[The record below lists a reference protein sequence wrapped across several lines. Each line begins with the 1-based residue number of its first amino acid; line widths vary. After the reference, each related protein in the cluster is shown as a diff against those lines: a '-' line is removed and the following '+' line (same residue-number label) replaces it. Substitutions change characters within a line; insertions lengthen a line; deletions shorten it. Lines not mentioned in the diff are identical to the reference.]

1 MNHTKRKISILG
13 TGNVGA
19 TIAYTLA
26 LTDIC
31 SEILLVDI
39 NRDKAE
45 GEMLDIS
52 QCSACTPSVSVRCGE
67 YEDVK
72 GSDIVIVTFGV
83 GRKPGQTRIDLAKT
97 NVAIIKS
104 IAKDISKVCPN
115 AVYIIV
121 ANPVDILT
129 HAFIKATNIPASRVI
144 GSGTSLDTARLK
156 AKLAQVFKINVAQ
169 IHANCFGEHGDTQF
183 IPWSLV
189 KIGGVHVDDYVNS
202 MTTKYTELE
211 EFDKDAVL
219 DYVKKSGGVI
229 IQNKGATYNGVA
241 AAVVHICKNILSG
254 IDSIMCLSTL
264 LNGEYGAYDI
274 CLSTLV
280 VVGRDGVKTTL
291 TPPLTKEEQEK
302 FLLSA
307 QAMKK
312 VIEEIEE

>member
-1 MNHTKRKISILG
+1 MRKITIIGAGAVGSSIG
-13 TGNVGA
+13 
-19 TIAYTLA
+19 Y
-26 LTDIC
+26 
-31 SEILLVDI
+31 LLVAENVANEIVFIDI
-39 NRDKAE
+39 NKSKAF
-45 GEMLDIS
+45 GEAMDIYQS
-52 QCSACTPSVSVRCGE
+52 TPYLGSAKVIDGD
-67 YEDVK
+67 YEDAK
-72 GSDIVIVTFGV
+72 DSDIVIITSGLA
-83 GRKPGQTRIDLAKT
+83 RKPGQTRIDLAKT
-97 NVAIIKS
+97 NVAIINS
-104 IAKDISKVCPN
+104 IAKDISAVCPN
-115 AVYIIV
+115 AIYIIV

-129 HAFIKATNIPASRVI
+129 HAFIKATNIPANRVL

-156 AKLAQVFKINVAQ
+156 AKLAQIFKINVAQ

-189 KIGGVHVDDYVNS
+189 KISGVHVDEYVNS

-219 DYVKKSGGVI
+219 EYVKKSGGVI

-241 AAVVHICKNILSG
+241 AAVVHICKNVLSG

-264 LNGEYGAYDI
+264 LNGEYGAYGV

-280 VVGRDGVKTTL
+280 VVGKEGVKTTL

-312 VIEEIEE
+312 VIDEVEA

>member
-1 MNHTKRKISILG
+1 MRKITIIGAGAVGSSIG
-13 TGNVGA
+13 
-19 TIAYTLA
+19 Y
-26 LTDIC
+26 
-31 SEILLVDI
+31 LLVAENVANEIVFIDI
-39 NRDKAE
+39 NKSKAF
-45 GEMLDIS
+45 GEAMDIYQS
-52 QCSACTPSVSVRCGE
+52 TPYLGSAKVIDGD
-67 YEDVK
+67 YEDAK
-72 GSDIVIVTFGV
+72 DSDIVIITSGLA
-83 GRKPGQTRIDLAKT
+83 RKPGQTRIDLAKT
-97 NVAIIKS
+97 NVAIINS
-104 IAKDISKVCPN
+104 IAKDISAVCPN
-115 AVYIIV
+115 AIYIIV

-129 HAFIKATNIPASRVI
+129 HAFIKATNIPANRVL

-156 AKLAQVFKINVAQ
+156 AKLAQIFKINVAQ

-189 KIGGVHVDDYVNS
+189 KISGVHVDEYVNS

-211 EFDKDAVL
+211 DFDKDAVL
-219 DYVKKSGGVI
+219 EYVKKSGGVI

-241 AAVVHICKNILSG
+241 AAVVHICKNVLSG

-264 LNGEYGAYDI
+264 LNGEYGAYGV

-280 VVGRDGVKTTL
+280 VVGKEGVKTTL

-312 VIEEIEE
+312 VIDEVEA

>member
-1 MNHTKRKISILG
+1 MRKITIIGAGAVGSSIG
-13 TGNVGA
+13 
-19 TIAYTLA
+19 Y
-26 LTDIC
+26 
-31 SEILLVDI
+31 LLVAENVANEIVFIDI
-39 NRDKAE
+39 NKSKAF
-45 GEMLDIS
+45 GEAMDIYQS
-52 QCSACTPSVSVRCGE
+52 TPYLGSAKVIDGD
-67 YEDVK
+67 YEDAK
-72 GSDIVIVTFGV
+72 DSDIVIITSGLA
-83 GRKPGQTRIDLAKT
+83 RKPGQTRIDLAKT
-97 NVAIIKS
+97 NVAIINS
-104 IAKDISKVCPN
+104 IAKDISAVCPN
-115 AVYIIV
+115 AIYIIV

-129 HAFIKATNIPASRVI
+129 HAFIKATNIPANRVL

-156 AKLAQVFKINVAQ
+156 AKLAQIFKINVAQ

-189 KIGGVHVDDYVNS
+189 KISGVHVDEYVNS

-219 DYVKKSGGVI
+219 EYVKKSGGVI

-241 AAVVHICKNILSG
+241 AAVVHICKNVLSG

-264 LNGEYGAYDI
+264 LNGEYGAYGV

-280 VVGRDGVKTTL
+280 VIGKEGVKTTL
-291 TPPLTKEEQEK
+291 TPQLTKEEQEK

-312 VIEEIEE
+312 VIDELEA

>member
-1 MNHTKRKISILG
+1 MRKITIIGAGAVGSSIG
-13 TGNVGA
+13 
-19 TIAYTLA
+19 Y
-26 LTDIC
+26 
-31 SEILLVDI
+31 LLVAENVANEIVFIDI
-39 NRDKAE
+39 NKSKAF
-45 GEMLDIS
+45 GEAMDIYQS
-52 QCSACTPSVSVRCGE
+52 TPYLGSAKVIDGD
-67 YEDVK
+67 YEDAK
-72 GSDIVIVTFGV
+72 DSDIVIITSGLA
-83 GRKPGQTRIDLAKT
+83 RKPGQTRIDLAKT
-97 NVAIIKS
+97 NVAIINS
-104 IAKDISKVCPN
+104 IAKNISAVCPN
-115 AVYIIV
+115 AIYIIV

-129 HAFIKATNIPASRVI
+129 HAFIKATNIPANRVL

-156 AKLAQVFKINVAQ
+156 AKLAQIFKINVAQ

-189 KIGGVHVDDYVNS
+189 KIGGVHVDDYLNS

-211 EFDKDAVL
+211 DFDKDAVL
-219 DYVKKSGGVI
+219 EYVKKSGGVI

-241 AAVVHICKNILSG
+241 AAVVHICKNVLSG

-264 LNGEYGAYDI
+264 LNGEYGAYGV

-280 VVGRDGVKTTL
+280 VVGKEGVKTTL

-312 VIEEIEE
+312 VIDEVEA

>member
-1 MNHTKRKISILG
+1 MRKITIIGAGAVGSSIG
-13 TGNVGA
+13 
-19 TIAYTLA
+19 Y
-26 LTDIC
+26 
-31 SEILLVDI
+31 LLVAENVANEIVFIDI
-39 NRDKAE
+39 NKSKAF
-45 GEMLDIS
+45 GEAMDIYQS
-52 QCSACTPSVSVRCGE
+52 TPYLGSAKVIDGD
-67 YEDVK
+67 YEDAK
-72 GSDIVIVTFGV
+72 DSDIVIITSGLA
-83 GRKPGQTRIDLAKT
+83 RKPGQTRIDLAKT

-129 HAFIKATNIPASRVI
+129 HAFIKATNIPVSRVI

-312 VIEEIEE
+312 VIDEIEE

>member
-1 MNHTKRKISILG
+1 MRKITIIGAGAVGSSIG
-13 TGNVGA
+13 
-19 TIAYTLA
+19 Y
-26 LTDIC
+26 
-31 SEILLVDI
+31 LLVAENVANEIVFIDI
-39 NRDKAE
+39 NKSKAF
-45 GEMLDIS
+45 GEAMDIYQS
-52 QCSACTPSVSVRCGE
+52 TPYLGSAKVIDGE
-67 YEDVK
+67 YEDAK
-72 GSDIVIVTFGV
+72 DSDIVIITSGLA
-83 GRKPGQTRIDLAKT
+83 RKPGQTRIDLAKT

-104 IAKDISKVCPN
+104 IAKDISNVCPN

-211 EFDKDAVL
+211 EFDKDVVL

-264 LNGEYGAYDI
+264 LNGEYGVNGV

-312 VIEEIEE
+312 VIDEIEE